1 MINRLR
7 TKKFYRKNYQTKKIK
22 LERFLLKHVDCNIG
36 NSILCFEDRDLAFDC
51 RFARTNSQP
60 EKRMSFTV
68 GRVYKILSKSSS
80 KIKIKGDSDKMVWTT
95 ANRFLGQK
103 ALRKI
108 KLEELNK
115 ISKLRKFHTE

>member
-22 LERFLLKHVDCNIG
+22 LERFLLKHIDCNVG
-36 NSILCFEDRDLAFDC
+36 NSILCFEDRDLTFDC
-51 RFARTNSQP
+51 RFAGKNSQP
-60 EKRMSFTV
+60 EKKMSFTV
-68 GRVYKILSKSSS
+68 GRVYKVIGKSSG
-80 KIKIKGDSDKMVWTT
+80 KIKIMGDRNKMVWTT
-95 ANRFLGQK
+95 TNRFLGQK

-115 ISKLRKFHTE
+115 ISKLRKLHTE